1 MFTTSKLSNSV
12 RLALIAGA
20 TAAPLLV
27 ANPAMAEENTEQKAE
42 GVEKIAVTGS
52 RIRRPGAVST
62 SPIMSMDAEDISFLQ
77 EPEVEKIIRLL
88 PGTTPGDGANAN
100 NGSAG
105 AATVNLRGLGPER
118 TLVLM
123 NGRRMVPYNYDGEV
137 DTATIPTALIERVD
151 VVTGGASAVYGSDAV
166 SGAVNFIL
174 KENFEGV
181 AFEYNHSQ
189 TAEEDGNKNSLSLT
203 LGANLDDDRGNI
215 ALSMSWMQRD
225 QVLLGDRPLGL
236 LGINTSNGNGLDQ
249 FRAGEPPVAPIAGCG
264 GPNVVDLGAGGSTT
278 AIPTR
283 FQIVGGGAA
292 AGGQF
297 RDDGTIG
304 DQCSRFN
311 FNPFNFYQTPQERY
325 SATVIGHYDIND
337 SVRAYATATFSNV
350 TVDTQVAPS
359 GTFGASFDL
368 PLSNPYIGDQAR
380 QFMID
385 AGNNALAEG
394 LLSTGADGGFVNWN
408 DVNANGVVDVD
419 DYLKVQLRRR
429 TLELGPR
436 SERYDSDQF
445 QLVTGFKGDLQ
456 FIEDWEFDASFAYAE
471 SNRVTTRGGY
481 TNLTN
486 IQNALDSY
494 VAADGSY
501 QCRNGDS
508 TCVPINLFGGFGTIT
523 DDMAQYAMAVAL
535 QTQKYDQT
543 VGQIIFNGPVEALT
557 SPLASDSLEM
567 SIGYEYRQ
575 ERGSLNPDECLRLA
589 PASCQGGAGGN
600 LLPITGGYKADEF
613 FVEGIL
619 PIAQDQDWAQ
629 SLDLEMGY
637 RNAEYDS
644 VGSVNTWKLG
654 FSYKPSEDWLMRV
667 MWQSATRAPNV
678 GEIASPVVTGL
689 DNALM
694 DPCSIANAGNISDTL
709 SSLCQSTGMTAAQV
723 GSVQDIIS
731 GQISTF
737 DGSDPANLPG
747 AEDAKTFTAGVVY
760 TADFLKNFSVSL
772 DYYDIDI
779 SDVIGEFS
787 AQEVLDSCYVAGEA
801 EACSKINRIGGTLT
815 VAGSGIELYTTNL
828 NFRRAEGLEFAMNFD
843 YDMRDMG
850 ELSFST
856 TINHYLTN
864 ERQSSATSSLIDCNG
879 IYGTSCNPVSKTRWL
894 QRVTWSLDDYTASL
908 LWRYQGELDIAE
920 SQRAGVFEE
929 FRSID
934 AYNYVDFYASYN
946 WGDNMKFTFG
956 IDNLFDKEPP
966 IVGNEAGS
974 TQYNSGNTFPSNYS
988 VLGRIYKAGFK
999 IEF

>member
-1 MFTTSKLSNSV
+1 MFTTSKLSNSIRV
-12 RLALIAGA
+12 ALIAGA
-20 TAAPLLV
+20 AAAPLLTV
-27 ANPAMAEENTEQKAE
+27 NPAMAQQSQDEKAE
-42 GVEKIAVTGS
+42 KVEKIAVTGS

-62 SPIMSMDAEDISFLQ
+62 SPIMSMDEEAISFLQ

-100 NGSAG
+100 NGSSG
-105 AATVNLRGLGPER
+105 AATVDLRGLGPER

-123 NGRRMVPYNYDGEV
+123 NGRRMVPYNYDGEI
-137 DTATIPTALIERVD
+137 DTASIPTALVERVD

-174 KENFEGV
+174 KENFQGV

-189 TAEEDGNKNSLSLT
+189 TAEEDGNKNSMSLT

-225 QVLLGDRPLGL
+225 QVLLGQRPLGL
-236 LGINTSNGNGLDQ
+236 LGINTADGAGYDQ
-249 FRAGEPPVAPIAGCG
+249 FLAGEPPLPPVAGCG
-264 GPNVVDLGAGGSTT
+264 GPNVVEAGGSTT

-297 RDDGTIG
+297 REDRTIG
-304 DQCSRFN
+304 TECSRFN

-337 SVRAYATATFSNV
+337 NVRAYATATFTNV
-350 TVDTQVAPS
+350 TVDAQVAPS
-359 GTFGASFDL
+359 GTFGATFDL
-368 PLSNPYIGDQAR
+368 PLANPFIGDQAR
-380 QFMID
+380 EFMIN
-385 AGNNALAEG
+385 AGNTALANG
-394 LLSTGADGGFVNWN
+394 LLSSDGAGGAFVNWN
-408 DVNANGVVDVD
+408 DVNSNGIVDID

-429 TLELGPR
+429 TVELGAR
-436 SERYDSDQF
+436 SERFDTDQF
-445 QLVTGFKGDLQ
+445 QLITGFKGSITD
-456 FIEDWEFDASFAYAE
+456 DWEFDASFAYGE
-471 SNRVTTRGGY
+471 SNRVTTRAGY

-486 IQNALDSY
+486 IQNALDTT
-494 VAADGSY
+494 DGVT
-501 QCRNGDS
+501 CKNGDP
-508 TCVPINLFGGFGTIT
+508 TCVPIDLFGGFGTIT
-523 DDMAQYAMAVAL
+523 PEMAQYAQDVAL

-543 VGQIIFNGPVEALT
+543 VAQVIFNGPVEGLT
-557 SPLASDSLEM
+557 SPLASEPLQM
-567 SIGYEYRQ
+567 SFGFEHRQ

-600 LLPITGGYKADEF
+600 ILPISGGYKADEI

-619 PIAQDQDWAQ
+619 PIAQDQDWADG
-629 SLDLEMGY
+629 LDLEMGY

-654 FSYKPSEDWLMRV
+654 FSYRPNDQWLMRV

-689 DNALM
+689 DNALI
-694 DPCSIANAGNISDTL
+694 DPCSVAGADTMTDARRQ
-709 SSLCQSTGMTAAQV
+709 LCISTGMTDAQV
-723 GSVQDIIS
+723 GQVQDIIS
-731 GQISTF
+731 GQINTI

-747 AEDAKTFTAGVVY
+747 AEDAKTFTAGFVY
-760 TADFLKNFSVSL
+760 SSDIMKNFSISL

-787 AQEVLDSCYVAGEA
+787 AQEVLDGCYVAGEA
-801 EACSKINRIGGTLT
+801 DTCAKIRR
-815 VAGSGIELYTTNL
+815 VAGSLAISGSGVELFTTNL
-828 NFRRAEGLEFAMNFD
+828 SFQRAEGLELGLNFD
-843 YDMRDMG
+843 YDLRDMG

-856 TINHYLTN
+856 TLNHYLTN
-864 ERQSSATSSLIDCNG
+864 ERQSSASSALIDCNG
-879 IYGTSCNPVSKTRWL
+879 RYGTSCDPVSKTRWL
-894 QRVTWSLDDYTASL
+894 QRVTWSLDDVTASL
-908 LWRYQGELDIAE
+908 LWRHQSAIDISPE
-920 SQRAGVFEE
+920 QFAGVFED
-929 FRSID
+929 FRTID
-934 AYNYVDFYASYN
+934 AYDYIDFYASYN
-946 WGDNMKFTFG
+946 WGDNLKFTFG

-966 IVGNEAGS
+966 VVGNEAGS
-974 TQYNSGNTFPSNYS
+974 TQYNSGNTFPSNYD
-988 VLGRIYKAGFK
+988 VLGRTYKAGIK